1 MSESEDIAPV
11 KQEQCEHNL
20 SVNIRLWHKCYM
32 DLKKIFIIHMF
43 MRRLDVSGVK
53 TTGAFDTCPHS
64 IYLYSF
70 IYLDILF
77 YIFVMHHISTD
88 DVVSPFLFHF
98 VDLNISGKSAE
109 R

>member
-1 MSESEDIAPV
+1 MT
-11 KQEQCEHNL
+11 QMLHG
-20 SVNIRLWHKCYM
+20 
-32 DLKKIFIIHMF
+32 LKKIFIIHMF
-43 MRRLDVSGVK
+43 MRRLDVSAIK
-53 TTGAFDTCPHS
+53 TTGAFDTRPHS

-77 YIFVMHHISTD
+77 YIFVMCHISTD
-88 DVVSPFLFHF
+88 DVVSPFPFHF